1 MSWKKIGGIDY
12 SKSHQNVRIQNSTMS
27 LASVINQFGE
37 TGTNTRVC
45 SNLVLDSSASFL
57 SYKNELDTTN
67 LALYYKFD
75 QKVDNSGNNTYTDTR
90 QFNSNPLYFNE
101 VDFSDSGLL
110 DVSINLVPEIID
122 VSSNLTFK
130 KYLRFHEYSKMLVS
144 NDVLDFNNYVTDPSS
159 NHHEDNFSFTMTCWI
174 SYNPETLGN
183 ENEYVSQNL
192 LNGFLL
198 FSIDDDD
205 CSGAT
210 NNSSN
215 NPGFYFWAPGYKIQ
229 TPQIFY
235 GATNNNN
242 SNIAT
247 EALHGICNGDDAVA
261 LRLNR
266 EWNMVALTI
275 DGKDCKVFV
284 NGELCGDFTFPNK
297 IPKNKITINGNR
309 FVDSHS
315 TDDSWLPETRTSSMD
330 VSIADMKIYSSAFH
344 PYFIKKYY
352 EHDLPNF
359 EQKNNFLINN
369 NFACFGNDLVV
380 QKELFVNSKSHFYED
395 VVTHGVTEMFNSLS
409 VTGDVAIGS
418 LNPREKLDVMG
429 SIRASGN
436 LYLGYE
442 DISAN
447 GIYFQGVHDDN
458 VPQYTSTCLEER
470 MLDAS
475 GNSELLL
482 FKGDDICGNNV
493 IGDRIRIK
501 APTIYFDTYDVSGAT
516 KNTEQI
522 KVAINQLGNM
532 GIGVLHP
539 DEKLDISG
547 KVRLLSE
554 TNNNMYIF
562 NGDTC
567 DVSNNGSGN
576 IGFGAN
582 VFSDVSFAGISNI
595 AIGNNSQISEE
606 LDISGNISMGNNSL
620 KSNIDGNSNISIGND
635 SLRDKIGGS
644 NNIAIGNLAGSNLIV
659 PPNNGDGYSS
669 SSGGGIYD
677 TSGSLL
683 NNYNISSQNIFIG
696 NNTGYSYTD
705 NNADNGNT
713 FYNNSIAI
721 GHGSTIAQSNSIIIG
736 DPTNSSLKVG
746 IQTDIPKFALDVNGS
761 VNCTDLLVNGKRF
774 GDNGAG
780 STVLNGNTIIDG
792 DLDVEKNTFLYER
805 FFAGTKDPAT
815 TFQNIDDTKHD
826 YDFIVQNRNIQLKNA
841 RYFDGTDEEGN
852 TNMNNALGKPKPL
865 QIDSYDIDFVY
876 NDTLEEPSTGTFINP
891 TFNIKNHDTTF
902 DKNVTFGSSAEI
914 LAKADA
920 SFNENV
926 SIEKHLTVNGD
937 VSFNS
942 NLDVSGS
949 TIIHTDL
956 TVDRYVG
963 LGKIPDT
970 SYTLDVSGNTNIVG
984 SLDISGNTTIKGD
997 TTITGN
1003 FYVDGSFNM
1012 NDIVYKQIVET
1023 HQIVSITEQVD
1034 INNNGG
1040 ATALKVTQYGT
1051 DASGVIAEFFDGD
1064 SLANDV
1070 SGLVFKIGELGKTEL
1085 HGNMSINKTPDTAY
1099 SLDVSGVTNMIGS
1112 LGFNK
1117 SGSAPRCT
1125 IDCGDTKDA
1134 ILLPRGNDDDR
1145 PDTLVKGMI
1154 RYNTDLGSLET
1165 YGTNSDGS
1173 GGWIQ
1178 ISSGGTNAS
1187 SNGTSF
1193 IAMNEETTDL
1203 GLNSNITMG
1212 TNNKSIATIDQVGNF
1227 ALAEGNI
1234 NTNNIKVKD
1243 YYKPEARFHIRDL
1256 TAQPDLPAMRF
1267 ELNTDASANT
1277 IIKSRSIE
1285 VNSNIKEQALDFE
1298 TNYHNGSDYIYQ
1310 QALSIQPNGH
1320 IGIGTQTPSANLEIN
1335 NTSSA
1340 DLSGN
1345 CFVNIV
1351 SNEGDSSQ
1359 LRLFENRDVSGAFV
1373 EYITD
1378 LSGDQMNLGMFR
1390 GGAQKNYLTL
1400 KSTGVGDDDFRIGVG
1415 TTNPER
1421 KFQINDTPSHA
1432 HNYLF
1437 DNDAA
1442 LLIHHPTN
1450 INTPSAFTMGEDI
1463 QTMMYFTRDVNN
1475 TATSMSLANIRL
1487 GNDHLNNSV
1496 LDFGL
1501 FDVNDID
1508 TSTAYS
1514 DLSNNYG
1521 ENVPTVL
1528 RLKSGGHV
1536 GVNIKHPAPESA
1548 LHVNKGHVYIGNGVD
1563 KTYGLVFN
1571 HGTSI
1576 NSRIVPETDSS
1587 DSTNYL
1593 KFIMNDS
1600 SNHPIC
1606 KFGSDGTV
1614 DISANTTLNGNFDVS
1629 GNIDV
1634 DGNTNLNGT
1643 LDVTGKVG
1651 IGTDSPSE
1659 ALDVSGNIY
1668 INNGATSGTVSQGGQ
1683 LIFDTGTGEDGP
1695 NKIKLSGTT
1704 SQYGFGT
1711 ATNTLKYLSSANHKF
1726 YSGSTGTTDGSFN
1739 MILNNDGNLGI
1750 GTDSPMCNLDIHNYN
1765 GSETIQRWVCKTDAG
1780 QLRSMDIIT
1789 PDTVDGNQPFI
1800 FSTGNAFQFK
1810 TDLSVALDIHHRGG
1824 VGIGT
1829 TGSQTYALDV
1839 SGNTL
1844 LDGTLDVSGN
1854 TLLNGTLDVTGA
1866 TQLNSTLDVSGGVA
1880 IGSSYTAPTNGM
1892 IVEGNVGIGIQIPS
1906 ANLDVSGIIRASSDE
1921 GTHIEINSS
1930 GYNPGYGGKITFIDF
1945 SNVHNDYDGR
1955 IMCIGGD
1962 DEITAQGRNEYT
1974 ANIHNFVG
1982 NVGIGKTDPGMA
1994 LDVSGNIKCSGTLLT
2009 DKIKAIPTATDI
2021 IFESNIDISSKT
2033 VTANQFIAASDRNL
2047 KQNIVPIECA
2057 LDKVCCLEGVHY
2069 EFKNAP
2075 DVKRMG
2081 LIAQD
2086 VEKIIPEVVSENN
2099 EGTKGID
2106 YGPIV
2111 SILIESVKELKEEN
2125 RKLNKKIEDMQK

>member
-37 TGTNTRVC
+37 TGTNTRIC

-75 QKVDNSGNNTYTDTR
+75 QKIDNSGNNTYTDTR

-122 VSSNLTFK
+122 VASNLTFK

-174 SYNPETLGN
+174 YYDPVTLGN

-192 LNGFLL
+192 LDGFLL

-205 CSGAT
+205 RSGAT
-210 NNSSN
+210 DISGN
-215 NPGFYFWAPGYKIQ
+215 NPGFYFWAPGYQIQ

-247 EALHGICNGDDAVA
+247 EALHGICNGDGAVA

-309 FVDSHS
+309 FVDS
-315 TDDSWLPETRTSSMD
+315 TDDSWLGETRTSSMD

-442 DISAN
+442 DISTN

-620 KSNIDGNSNISIGND
+620 KSNIDGNTNISIGND

-713 FYNNSIAI
+713 SYTNSIAI

-736 DPTNSSLKVG
+736 DPTNTSLKVG

-780 STVLNGNTIIDG
+780 STVLNGNTIIAG
-792 DLDVEKNTFLYER
+792 DIDVEKNTFLYER

-841 RYFDGTDEEGN
+841 RYFTGTNEEGN

-865 QIDSYDIDFVY
+865 QLDSYDIEFVY
-876 NDTLEEPSTGTFINP
+876 NDTREFQGTINEVKP
-891 TFNIKNHDTTF
+891 HFHIKNHDTTF
-902 DKNVTFGSSAEI
+902 DNNVTFASSAEI
-914 LAKADA
+914 LALADA

-984 SLDISGNTTIKGD
+984 SLDISGD

-1040 ATALKVTQYGT
+1040 ATALKVTQYGTT

-1112 LGFNK
+1112 LGFDM

-1125 IDCGDTKDA
+1125 IDCGETTDA
-1134 ILLPRGNDDDR
+1134 ILLPRGNSNTHR
-1145 PDTLVKGMI
+1145 PLTNELGMI

-1165 YGTNSDGS
+1165 YGTNSDSS
-1173 GGWIQ
+1173 GDWIQ

-1193 IAMNEETTDL
+1193 IAMNEETTDV
-1203 GLNSNITMG
+1203 GLNSNITLG
-1212 TNNKSIATIDQVGNF
+1212 TNNKSITTIDQLGNF

-1256 TAQPDLPAMRF
+1256 TAQPELPAMRF
-1267 ELNTDASANT
+1267 ELKNDASANT
-1277 IIKSRSIE
+1277 IIKSRE
-1285 VNSNIKEQALDFE
+1285 VGTGQALDFK
-1298 TNYHNGSDYIYQ
+1298 TNYKKDSSTYIYQ

-1320 IGIGTQTPSANLEIN
+1320 IGIGTQTPSADANLEIS

-1432 HNYLF
+1432 HSYVF

-1450 INTPSAFTMGEDI
+1450 IGTPPAIGGTEDI
-1463 QTMMYFTRDVNN
+1463 QTMMYFTRDVSNN
-1475 TATSMSLANIRL
+1475 DTNSMSLANIRL
-1487 GNDHLNNSV
+1487 GSDNLNNSV

-1501 FDVNDID
+1501 FDVNDIN

-1514 DLSNNYG
+1514 DSSNNYG
-1521 ENVPTVL
+1521 DNVPTVL

-1536 GVNIKHPAPESA
+1536 GVNIKDPATESA
-1548 LHVNKGHVYIGNGVD
+1548 LHVNHGHVYIGNAGQN
-1563 KTYGLVFN
+1563 TYGLVFN

-1576 NSRIVPETDSS
+1576 NSRIVPETDSNN
-1587 DSTNYL
+1587 STNYL
-1593 KFIMNDS
+1593 KIIMDDS

-1606 KFGSDGTV
+1606 NFGSDGTV

-1643 LDVTGKVG
+1643 LDVTGNTILHSDVDICGNVYIDDGKTIYFDLSNTRDLSGVQINKTTLTGRLDDSLFITSRGNNNHEGLIFSNTNATTTEHMRINYLGNVG
-1651 IGTDSPSE
+1651 IGTSTPTE
-1659 ALDVSGNIY
+1659 KLEVNGNIHIVDDSNLY
-1668 INNGATSGTVSQGGQ
+1668 IGEGSGTLSNN
-1683 LIFDTGTGEDGP
+1683 LILNHTANNSSIRYGTGDLHF
-1695 NKIKLSGTT
+1695 NDQSNSKKM
-1704 SQYGFGT
+1704 
-1711 ATNTLKYLSSANHKF
+1711 TLLQN
-1726 YSGSTGTTDGSFN
+1726 
-1739 MILNNDGNLGI
+1739 GNLGI
-1750 GTDSPMCNLDIHNYN
+1750 GTDNPSKI
-1765 GSETIQRWVCKTDAG
+1765 
-1780 QLRSMDIIT
+1780 
-1789 PDTVDGNQPFI
+1789 
-1800 FSTGNAFQFK
+1800 
-1810 TDLSVALDIHHRGG
+1810 
-1824 VGIGT
+1824 
-1829 TGSQTYALDV
+1829 
-1839 SGNTL
+1839 
-1844 LDGTLDVSGN
+1844 LDVSGN
-1854 TLLNGTLDVTGA
+1854 TLLNGTLDVSGA
-1866 TQLNSTLDVSGGVA
+1866 TQLDSTLDVSGGVA
-1880 IGSSYTAPTNGM
+1880 IGSSYTPPTNGM
-1892 IVEGNVGIGIQIPS
+1892 IVEGNVGIGTDDPDS
-1906 ANLDVSGIIRASSDE
+1906 KLDVRGIIRASSTE
-1921 GTHIEINSS
+1921 STHIEINS
-1930 GYNPGYGGKITFIDF
+1930 GGTDPGNGGNKITFIDF
-1945 SNVHNDYDGR
+1945 SNENNDYDGR

-1962 DEITAQGRNEYT
+1962 AGSLAQGRNEYT
-1974 ANIHNFVG
+1974 ANTHNFVG
-1982 NVGIGKTDPGMA
+1982 NVGIGITDPQMA
-1994 LDVSGNIKCSGTLLT
+1994 LDVSGSIQCTNLLKCLKINAYSGDTIT
-2009 DKIKAIPTATDI
+2009 
-2021 IFESNIDISSKT
+2021 FESNIDAGTTNS
-2033 VTANQFIAASDRNL
+2033 VTAGSFIAASDRNL
-2047 KQNIVPIECA
+2047 KQNIVPIERA